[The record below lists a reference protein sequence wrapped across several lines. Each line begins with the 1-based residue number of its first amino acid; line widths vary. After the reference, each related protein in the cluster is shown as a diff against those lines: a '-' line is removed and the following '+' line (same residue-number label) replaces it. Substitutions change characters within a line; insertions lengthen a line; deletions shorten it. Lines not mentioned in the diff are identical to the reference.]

1 MKIYSLFY
9 TIPAFLAVPAAFA
22 DISLGQPAG
31 ARNMAAAQGAYH
43 SDLLA
48 SNVVHAVLKEIREVP
63 VVSLETATPETAQIA
78 VFEVKQNLAHRRYDR
93 MGDAALQA
101 GKLFPVSLAADVP
114 GQDAALADKIR
125 AMKPGDEAVMKMDH
139 IYVFREDGNENVR
152 ACTRF
157 EQTEQQTPA
166 SGGEAATPATP
177 SVSAPTPAPAA
188 VSNPAALNT
197 PTDPFNSNGFRT
209 IIQMGGNAA
218 GADSYGSSVSTS
230 IVMKPDAQGIMR
242 RTKVE
247 VRREYSG
254 GKETVRKFINDVEV
268 DPQTDQPLLTAPAE
282 PEGDATPQAAPPA
295 PQAEPAKPEAN
306 SALPPIPEPPAT
318 PDKEG

>member
-1 MKIYSLFY
+1 MKIYSLIY
-9 TIPAFLAVPAAFA
+9 ALPAILTAPAVYA
-22 DISLGQPAG
+22 DISLGQPTSA
-31 ARNMAAAQGAYH
+31 ANKAAAEQGAYH

-93 MGDAALQA
+93 MGDSGLQP
-101 GKLFPVSLAADVP
+101 GKLFPISLSANVP

-125 AMKPGDEAVMKMDH
+125 AMKPGDEAIVKMDH

-157 EQTEQQTPA
+157 EQTEPQN
-166 SGGEAATPATP
+166 AANSTEQADA
-177 SVSAPTPAPAA
+177 VSAPAA
-188 VSNPAALNT
+188 QADSF
-197 PTDPFNSNGFRT
+197 DPFSGVHSS
-209 IIQMGGNAA
+209 IQLGGNAV
-218 GADSYGSSVSTS
+218 GSSSYGSSVSTR
-230 IVMKPDAQGIMR
+230 IVTKPDDQGVMR

-247 VRREYSG
+247 IRREYSG

-268 DPQTDQPLLTAPAE
+268 DPQTDQPLDPAASQSAAPQQPAPAS
-282 PEGDATPQAAPPA
+282 
-295 PQAEPAKPEAN
+295 KPN
-306 SALPPIPEPPAT
+306 ALPPIPDPPAD
-318 PDKEG
+318 PDDEA